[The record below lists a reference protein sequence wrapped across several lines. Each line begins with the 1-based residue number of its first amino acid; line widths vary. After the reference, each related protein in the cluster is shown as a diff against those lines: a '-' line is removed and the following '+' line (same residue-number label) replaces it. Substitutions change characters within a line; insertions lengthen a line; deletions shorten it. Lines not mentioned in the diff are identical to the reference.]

1 MSQILKFRLYQGSLK
16 YIELL
21 LVIGA
26 QNSLVRNLPQEIVA

>member
-21 LVIGA
+21 LVIGTK
-26 QNSLVRNLPQEIVA
+26 NSIVRNLPQKIVA

>member
-21 LVIGA
+21 LVIGTK
-26 QNSLVRNLPQEIVA
+26 NSLVLNFPHKIVA